1 MRTQTNVR
9 TTGGWKWVRMVGL
22 LAVFAAV
29 LASCGGGT
37 GTNDRAADEC
47 PAPEDGAGGKLAE
60 ARQQGFIKVGFANE
74 VPYGFEGPDGKPTGQ
89 APEVARE
96 VLCRLGVPEL
106 RGTVVDFSGLI
117 GGLNAGR
124 YDMIAA
130 GMFINAERAAQAS
143 FTDPD
148 YCGTT
153 AFAVA
158 EGNPLGLTDF
168 ESVTESGARLGV
180 LSGAVEDG
188 YAVDSGVPE
197 DQINRFNST
206 PDLFDGLRAGRV
218 DAVALTD
225 VTVSEQ
231 VQGLDGFEATDGFV
245 PVINGEEELGCGGYV
260 FRQAD
265 QELRDRFNDV
275 LNEMKQNDE
284 ILPLVEPFGFSETS
298 VEKAK
303 ETTVE
308 DLI

>member
-1 MRTQTNVR
+1 MRTQMNVR
-9 TTGGWKWVRMVGL
+9 TTGGRRWVRMVAL

-29 LASCGGGT
+29 LASCGGGGGGT
-37 GTNDRAADEC
+37 GERAADEC
-47 PAPEDGAGGKLAE
+47 PAPDDGAGGKLAE
-60 ARQQGFIKVGFANE
+60 ARQRGFINVGFANE
-74 VPYGFEGPDGKPTGQ
+74 VPYGFEEGGEPTGQ

-106 RGTVVDFSGLI
+106 RGTVVDFGGLI

-130 GMFINAERAAQAS
+130 GMFITPERAEQALFS
-143 FTDPD
+143 DPD
-148 YCGTT
+148 YCGAT

-158 EGNPLGLTDF
+158 EGNPLELTDF
-168 ESVTESGARLGV
+168 ESVTGSGAELGV

-188 YAVDSGVPE
+188 YAVDSGVPAG
-197 DQINRFNST
+197 QINRFDTT
-206 PDLFDGLRAGRV
+206 PDLFDALRAGRV

-225 VTVSEQ
+225 VTVNEQ
-231 VQGLDGFEATDGFV
+231 VEGLEGFEATDGFV
-245 PVINGEEELGCGGYV
+245 PVIDGEEQLGCGGYV
-260 FRQAD
+260 FRKSD

-284 ILPLVEPFGFSETS
+284 ILPIIERFGFSETS
-298 VEKAK
+298 VETAK
-303 ETTVE
+303 DVTVE